1 MKWLI
6 QLGCFCIA
14 AFFGSVTFVLAMVF
28 IVTPPLDPADFVT
41 VTLAFTVVVIM
52 LAGVPAV
59 GAMALTMHKGWRRW
73 FTYVAL
79 GAGIGLLLSV
89 TTSIPDIMRAVES
102 RTILAGP
109 LAGAVGG
116 LAYWA
121 LIGRATPVPIALP
134 RRR

>member
-1 MKWLI
+1 M
-6 QLGCFCIA
+6 
-14 AFFGSVTFVLAMVF
+14 TFVLAMVF